1 MPAKRKGRP
10 PVKVP
15 ARAKVP
21 ARFAPKPPRKARLPV
36 PPASDFPIVGVGAS
50 AGGLEA
56 FEQLFRAIPS
66 DLGMAFVLVSHL
78 DPSHESILTE
88 ILQRATSLPV
98 VEARDQ
104 GQVQPNHVYVI
115 PPNRDM
121 SIFHGVLQ
129 LGVPEMPRGQRM
141 PIDAFFRSL
150 AEDRGERAMGVVL
163 SGTGADGTLGLRA
176 ILGSGGVTFVQ
187 EPATAK
193 YDGMPAS
200 AIRSGFATH
209 VLPVEKMPEAF
220 RNAARTPGP
229 RPDAPQAP
237 ASAIGLTQILAT
249 LRARTGHDFSQYKKS
264 TVVRRVDRRMAQH
277 EIQDT
282 GVYARYLKEHP
293 SEVQLLF
300 KELLINVTS
309 FFRDPEAFETLRK
322 SVLPGILAGKPEGW
336 VFRAWVAGC
345 ATGEEAYSLAILLRE
360 LMDERHVDFKIQI
373 YATDLDDDAI
383 AVARAATF
391 PQSIVQDVTPERLRR
406 FFVKEDAGFRVKKE
420 IREMVVFA
428 IQDLI
433 KDPPFTRLDLLSCR
447 NLMIYLE
454 PELQDRLIK
463 SFHYGLRPGGV
474 LFLSPSEGIGHDTD
488 LFKPIDRKWKLFR
501 VVPSAG
507 PIRTGIAG
515 VPRRAEAVDPADGDA
530 PRRRAK
536 KPDLAEFTSRTLAR
550 SFAPPSVVT
559 DLEGNIL
566 YVHGDTGR
574 YLRPA
579 PGHATLNVIELA
591 RPGLQAELRVAFHR
605 VVAGDAQGPS
615 RTAFLKLD
623 GRLQQV
629 LLGLRPM
636 EGEEGGRGLLLVSF
650 QDVPSK
656 PTAPRATGKL
666 ATGRAEPG
674 KVAGLERALASARD
688 LLRTTVEEQ
697 QAATEEQKS
706 MNEELQSTNEELQST
721 NEELET
727 SKEELQSV
735 NEELVTVN
743 AELEAKIEQLAGMQ
757 SDMRNLL
764 DNVNVGTIFLDTNM
778 AVRRFTREATKIFR
792 LVPTDL
798 GRPLTDIKSDLEGVD
813 LPLAARGVLD
823 TLLPWER
830 EVRSAGG
837 GSYLVRVQPYRTLE
851 NVIDGAVMT
860 FTDIT
865 ARATAELAV
874 QEARNLAESIVDTV
888 REPLV
893 LLDGKLVITSASR
906 SFYKYFQV
914 SPEETVG
921 RPIYDLGDHQWDIPA
936 LRQLLETVLA
946 RDQAFEGY
954 RMEHDFPRIGR
965 RSLILNARRVPGRD
979 GRTRMILLAIEDSRG
994 APNEPAPG
1002 LRTGA

>member
-1 MPAKRKGRP
+1 MPAKRKGRSP
-10 PVKVP
+10 TKVP
-15 ARAKVP
+15 AKVP
-21 ARFAPKPPRKARLPV
+21 AKTVPRP
-36 PPASDFPIVGVGAS
+36 DFPIVGVGAS

-56 FEQLFRAIPS
+56 FEQLFRAIPP

-88 ILQRATSLPV
+88 ILQRATALPV

-104 GQVQPNHVYVI
+104 VAVKPDHVYVI

-176 ILGSGGVTFVQ
+176 ILGAGGVTFVQ

-220 RNAARTPGP
+220 RTSALSPLP
-229 RPDAPQAP
+229 RPGAPP
-237 ASAIGLTQILAT
+237 AAATSQGLIQILAT

-264 TVVRRVDRRMAQH
+264 TVVRRVERRMSQH
-277 EIQDT
+277 DIQET

-293 SEVQLLF
+293 AEVQFLF

-309 FFRDPEAFETLRK
+309 FFRDPEAFECLRRTI
-322 SVLPGILAGKPEGW
+322 LPGLLAGKPEGW
-336 VFRAWVAGC
+336 VFRAWIAGC
-345 ATGEEAYSLAILLRE
+345 ATGEEAYSIAMMLRE
-360 LMDERHVDFKIQI
+360 TMDEGHLDFKAQI

-383 AVARAATF
+383 GTARAGTF
-391 PQSIVQDVTPERLRR
+391 SQSIVQDVTPERLRR
-406 FFVKEDAGFRVKKE
+406 FFVKEEAGYRVKKE

-428 IQDLI
+428 IQDVI

-454 PELQDRLIK
+454 PELQERLVA
-463 SFHYGLRPGGV
+463 SFHYALRPGGV
-474 LFLSPSEGIGHDTD
+474 LFLSPSEGIGQDMD
-488 LFKPIDRKWKLFR
+488 RFRPIDRKWKLFR
-501 VVPSAG
+501 VVSSPGS
-507 PIRTGIAG
+507 IRTGA
-515 VPRRAEAVDPADGDA
+515 PSTLRRAEVDDPATGTVPSPKTRKA
-530 PRRRAK
+530 
-536 KPDLAEFTSRTLAR
+536 DLAEITGRALAQ
-550 SFAPPSVVT
+550 SFAPPAVVT
-559 DLEGNIL
+559 DMAGDIL

-591 RPGLQAELRVAFHR
+591 RPGLQSELRSAFHR
-605 VVAGDAQGPS
+605 AVAGDAPDPARAISLKVDGKPQG
-615 RTAFLKLD
+615 
-623 GRLQQV
+623 V
-629 LLGLRPM
+629 LLGVRPLGR
-636 EGEEGGRGLLLVSF
+636 EGTARRLLLVSF
-650 QDVPSK
+650 QEVSALPPVPG
-656 PTAPRATGKL
+656 ARGRRASGPVDQGKL
-666 ATGRAEPG
+666 AEM
-674 KVAGLERALASARD
+674 ERALAASRE
-688 LLRTTVEEQ
+688 LLRTTAEEQ
-697 QAATEEQKS
+697 QASAEEQKS

-764 DNVNVGTIFLDTNM
+764 DNVNVGTIFLDTKL
-778 AVRRFTREATKIFR
+778 AVRRFTREATKVFR
-792 LVPTDL
+792 LIPTDL
-798 GRPLTDIKSDLEGVD
+798 GRPLADIKTDLGGVD
-813 LPLAARGVLD
+813 LLLAARGVVD
-823 TLLPWER
+823 TLLPWEQ
-830 EVRSAGG
+830 EVRSLGG
-837 GSYLVRVQPYRTLE
+837 GSYLVRIQPYRTLE

-865 ARATAELAV
+865 ARAMAEVAV
-874 QEARNLAESIVDTV
+874 QEARDLAESIVDTV

-893 LLDGKLVITSASR
+893 LLDGKLTLTSASR
-906 SFYKYFQV
+906 SFYRYFQV
-914 SPEETVG
+914 SPEETIG
-921 RPIYDLGDHQWDIPA
+921 RPIYALGDRQWDVPA
-936 LRQLLETVLA
+936 LRELLETVLA
-946 RDQAFEGY
+946 RDQAFDGY
-954 RMEHDFPRIGR
+954 RIEHDFPRIGR
-965 RSLILNARRVPGRD
+965 RSLILNARRVPGKD
-979 GRTRMILLAIEDSRG
+979 GKTRMVLLAMEEERAS
-994 APNEPAPG
+994 
-1002 LRTGA
+1002 